1 MLRLSAF
8 IGKRLIQMLILFVI
22 FLTILFF
29 LLDAQPGDLS
39 QQYIGNPDIPPEEKA
54 RLAERLGF
62 DQPLFGRY
70 LAYMRNFFSGDFGNS
85 LSQYPTPVIS
95 LIGQALPRTIVL
107 FLSATVLAYYLGFL
121 TGKVLA
127 WRRGK
132 FTEYALT
139 LGGVGLYTVFYPWF
153 ALVMI
158 WFLGFALTQWT
169 GLRIFP
175 ISKFID
181 TNEWLGAP
189 FTTNQVFLRM
199 ILMALVGALVAAAI
213 TFAAHR
219 LLERPL
225 AIRVRNWSLL
235 VGLAVPILYF
245 WFSPMRAYAGDI
257 LHHTA
262 LPVITLTAVN
272 FAGIMLLTR
281 GAMLETLREDY
292 ILTARA
298 KGLPEKVIRD
308 RHAARNAL
316 LPVMTSLV
324 LALAFVIG
332 GGIITET
339 IFSWPGIGLLMYGAV
354 ILEDIPLAM
363 GGLSIIAIL
372 ALFGHLIADI
382 LYVYLD
388 PRIRYQ

>member
-1 MLRLSAF
+1 MRRLAIF
-8 IGKRLIQMLILFVI
+8 ISKRLVQMLILFVI

-54 RLAERLGF
+54 HLAARLGL
-62 DQPLFGRY
+62 DQPLWGRY
-70 LAYMRNFFSGDFGNS
+70 VAYLGNFFTGDFGNS
-85 LSQYPTPVIS
+85 LSQYPTPVMT

-107 FLSATVLAYYLGFL
+107 FLTATLVSYYLGFL

-158 WFLGFALTQWT
+158 WFLGFALTKWT

-181 TNEWLGAP
+181 TDEWLGAP

-199 ILMALVGALVAAAI
+199 IVMALVGALVAVAI
-213 TFAAHR
+213 TFIARR
-219 LLERPL
+219 LLDRPL

-235 VGLAVPILYF
+235 VGLAVPFLYF
-245 WFSPMRAYAGDI
+245 WFSPMRPYAGDI
-257 LHHTA
+257 LHHTL
-262 LPVITLTAVN
+262 LPVITLSLIN

-298 KGLPEKVIRD
+298 KGLSEKVIRD

-316 LPVMTSLV
+316 LPVVTSLV

-372 ALFGHLIADI
+372 ALFGHLVADI

>member
-1 MLRLSAF
+1 MRKLVIFISKRML
-8 IGKRLIQMLILFVI
+8 QMALLFVI

-54 RLAERLGF
+54 RLAERLGL
-62 DQPLFGRY
+62 DQPLWGRY
-70 LAYMRNFFSGDFGNS
+70 LAYMLNFFTGDFGNS
-85 LSQYPTPVIS
+85 LSQYPNSVTG
-95 LIGQALPRTIVL
+95 LIAQALPRTLAL
-107 FLSATVLAYYLGFL
+107 FLLATLLAYYLGFI

-127 WRRGK
+127 WRRGR

-139 LGGVGLYTVFYPWF
+139 VGGVGLYTVFYPWF
-153 ALVMI
+153 ALIMI
-158 WFLGFALTQWT
+158 WFFGFGLRQWT
-169 GLRIFP
+169 GFRIFP
-175 ISKFID
+175 IGKFID
-181 TNEWLGAP
+181 VSDWTGAA
-189 FTTNQVFLRM
+189 FTTNQVFIRM
-199 ILMALVGALVAAAI
+199 IMLAALSMLAALAI
-213 TFAAHR
+213 TWAAR
-219 LLERPL
+219 RWLDPRY
-225 AIRVRNWSLL
+225 AVRVRNYAF
-235 VGLAVPILYF
+235 LAGVIFPFVYF
-245 WFSPMRAYAGDI
+245 WFSAMRPYAWDI
-257 LHHTA
+257 LHHTF
-262 LPVITLTAVN
+262 LPVMTLAAVS

-316 LPVMTSLV
+316 LPVVTSLV

-339 IFSWPGIGLLMYGAV
+339 IFAWPGVGLLLYNAV

-363 GGLSIIAIL
+363 GALSIIAVL
-372 ALFGHLIADI
+372 ALVGHLVADI
-382 LYVYLD
+382 LYAYLD
-388 PRIRYQ
+388 PRIRY

>member
-1 MLRLSAF
+1 MLKLFTF
-8 IGKRLIQMLILFVI
+8 ISKRMLQMFVLFVI

-54 RLAERLGF
+54 HLAERLGL
-62 DQPLFGRY
+62 DQPLWGRY
-70 LAYMRNFFSGDFGNS
+70 LAYMRNFFTGDFGNS
-85 LSQYPTPVIS
+85 LSQYPTPVIK

-107 FLSATVLAYYLGFL
+107 FLSATLLAYYLGFV

-153 ALVMI
+153 ALLMI
-158 WFLGFALTQWT
+158 WIFGFALTQWT
-169 GLRIFP
+169 GIRIFP
-175 ISKFID
+175 INKFID
-181 TNEWLGAP
+181 VPDWLNAP
-189 FTTNQVFLRM
+189 YTTNQVFGRM
-199 ILMALVGALVAAAI
+199 MLVAILSMAIAAAV
-213 TFAAHR
+213 TLAARR
-219 LLERPL
+219 LLDRPL
-225 AIRVRNWSLL
+225 AIRVRNYAF
-235 VGLAVPILYF
+235 LAGALFPFLYF
-245 WFSPMRAYAGDI
+245 WFSPMRPYAGDI
-257 LHHTA
+257 LHHTL
-262 LPVITLTAVN
+262 LPVITLTLVA

-298 KGLPEKVIRD
+298 KGLSEKVIRD

-316 LPVMTSLV
+316 LPVVTSLV

-339 IFSWPGIGLLMYGAV
+339 VFSWPGIGLLLYHAV

-363 GGLSIIAIL
+363 GTLAIIAVL
-372 ALFGHLIADI
+372 AMFGHLIADI

-388 PRIRYQ
+388 PRIRY

>member
-1 MLRLSAF
+1 MLKLSIF
-8 IGKRLIQMLILFVI
+8 ISKRLVQMILLFVI

-54 RLAERLGF
+54 RLAARLGL
-62 DQPLFGRY
+62 DQPLWGRY

-85 LSQYPTPVIS
+85 LSQYPTPVIH

-107 FLSATVLAYYLGFL
+107 FLSATILAYWLGFI

-153 ALVMI
+153 ALLMI
-158 WFLGFALTQWT
+158 WGLGFALDSLL
-169 GLRIFP
+169 GVRVFP
-175 ISKFID
+175 IGKFID
-181 TNEWLGAP
+181 VQDWLGSP
-189 FTTNQVFLRM
+189 FTTNEVFMRM
-199 ILMALVGALVAAAI
+199 IMVTTLSLVGAVVI
-213 TFAAHR
+213 TFVARAR
-219 LLERPL
+219 LDPRY
-225 AIRVRNWSLL
+225 AVRVRNYAF
-235 VGLAVPILYF
+235 LAGAVFPFVYF
-245 WFSPMRAYAGDI
+245 WFSPMRPYAWDI
-257 LHHTA
+257 MHHTL

-298 KGLPEKVIRD
+298 KGLPEKAIRD

-316 LPVMTSLV
+316 LPVVTSLV

-339 IFSWPGIGLLMYGAV
+339 VFSWPGVGLLLYGAV

-363 GGLSIIAIL
+363 GALSIIAVL
-372 ALFGHLIADI
+372 ALLGHLVADI
-382 LYVYLD
+382 LYAYLD
-388 PRIRYQ
+388 PRIRY

>member
-1 MLRLSAF
+1 MRKLVIFISKRML
-8 IGKRLIQMLILFVI
+8 QMALLFVI

-54 RLAERLGF
+54 RLAERLGL
-62 DQPLFGRY
+62 DQPLWGRY
-70 LAYMRNFFSGDFGNS
+70 LAYMRNFFTGDFGNS
-85 LSQYPTPVIS
+85 LSQYPNSVTG
-95 LIGQALPRTIVL
+95 LIAQALPRTIAL
-107 FLSATVLAYYLGFL
+107 FLMATILAYYLGFI

-139 LGGVGLYTVFYPWF
+139 VGGVGLYTVFYPWF
-153 ALVMI
+153 ALIMI
-158 WFLGFALTQWT
+158 WFFGFGLRQWT
-169 GLRIFP
+169 GFRIFP
-175 ISKFID
+175 IGKFID
-181 TNEWLGAP
+181 VSDWTGSP
-189 FTTNQVFLRM
+189 FTTNQVFVRM
-199 ILMALVGALVAAAI
+199 IVLAALSMLAALVITWAARRWLDPRYAV
-213 TFAAHR
+213 
-219 LLERPL
+219 
-225 AIRVRNWSLL
+225 RVRNYAF
-235 VGLAVPILYF
+235 LAGVIFPFVYF
-245 WFSPMRAYAGDI
+245 WFSPMRPYAWDI
-257 LHHTA
+257 LHHTF
-262 LPVITLTAVN
+262 LPVMTLAAVS

-316 LPVMTSLV
+316 LPVVTSLV

-339 IFSWPGIGLLMYGAV
+339 IFAWPGVGLLLYNAV

-363 GGLSIIAIL
+363 GALSIIAVL
-372 ALFGHLIADI
+372 ALLGHLIADI
-382 LYVYLD
+382 LYAYLD
-388 PRIRYQ
+388 PRIRY

>member
-1 MLRLSAF
+1 MARLAAF
-8 IGKRLIQMLILFVI
+8 IGKRLLQMILLFVI
-22 FLTILFF
+22 FLTIVFF

-39 QQYIGNPDIPPEEKA
+39 QQYVGNPDIPPEVKA
-54 RLAERLGF
+54 RMVARLGL
-62 DQPLFGRY
+62 DQPVLGRY
-70 LAYMRNFFSGDFGNS
+70 LAYMRNFFTGDFGFS
-85 LSQYPTPVIS
+85 LSQYPTSVTS
-95 LIGQALPRTIVL
+95 LIAQAVPRTLVL
-107 FLSATVLAYYLGFL
+107 FLSATLLAYYLGFL

-132 FTEYALT
+132 VTEYALT

-153 ALVMI
+153 ALIMI
-158 WFLGFALTQWT
+158 WFFGFALSEWT
-169 GLRIFP
+169 GIRFFP
-175 ISKFID
+175 INKFID
-181 TNEWLGAP
+181 SNEWSNAPYSTNEVFLWMILLAVLSLLGAAVIA
-189 FTTNQVFLRM
+189 FIAR
-199 ILMALVGALVAAAI
+199 
-213 TFAAHR
+213 R
-219 LLERPL
+219 LLDRPQ
-225 AIRVRNWSLL
+225 AIRVRNWALL
-235 VGLAVPILYF
+235 AAVIAPFVYF
-245 WFSPMRAYAGDI
+245 WFSPMRPYAGDI

-262 LPVITLTAVN
+262 LPVLTLTAVN

-298 KGLPEKVIRD
+298 KGLPEKAIRD

-316 LPVMTSLV
+316 LPVVTSLV

-339 IFSWPGIGLLMYGAV
+339 IFSWPGIGLLMYNAV
-354 ILEDIPLAM
+354 ILEDIPLAL

-372 ALFGHLIADI
+372 ALFGHLAADI

>member
-153 ALVMI
+153 ALVMV
-158 WFLGFALTQWT
+158 WAFGFALTQWT

-175 ISKFID
+175 IARFID
-181 TNEWLGAP
+181 TEEWVGGP
-189 FTTNQVFLRM
+189 YSTNQVFLRM
-199 ILMALVGALVAAAI
+199 ILVTLLALLVAAVI
-213 TFAAHR
+213 TYVARR
-219 LLERPL
+219 LLDRAP
-225 AIRVRNWSLL
+225 AIRVRNWAF
-235 VGLAVPILYF
+235 LAGVAFPFVYF
-245 WFSPMRAYAGDI
+245 WFSPMRPYAADI
-257 LHHTA
+257 LHHTL
-262 LPVITLTAVN
+262 LPVITLSAVS

-298 KGLPEKVIRD
+298 KGLTEKVIRD

-316 LPVMTSLV
+316 LPVVTSLV

-339 IFSWPGIGLLMYGAV
+339 IFSWPGVGLLLYDAV
-354 ILEDIPLAM
+354 ILEDIPLAI
-363 GGLSIIAIL
+363 GCLSIIAVL
-372 ALFGHLIADI
+372 ALFGHLIADV
-382 LYVYLD
+382 LYAYLD

>member
-1 MLRLSAF
+1 MRKLVIFISKRML
-8 IGKRLIQMLILFVI
+8 QMALLFVI

-54 RLAERLGF
+54 RLAERLGL
-62 DQPLFGRY
+62 DQPLWGRY
-70 LAYMRNFFSGDFGNS
+70 LAYMRNFFTGDLGNS
-85 LSQYPTPVIS
+85 MSQYPTSVTH
-95 LIGQALPRTIVL
+95 LIGQALPRTIAL
-107 FLSATVLAYYLGFL
+107 FLLATILAYYLGFI

-139 LGGVGLYTVFYPWF
+139 VGGVGLYTVFYPWF
-153 ALVMI
+153 ALIMI
-158 WFLGFALTQWT
+158 WFFGFGLRQWT
-169 GLRIFP
+169 GFRIFP
-175 ISKFID
+175 IGKFID
-181 TNEWLGAP
+181 VSDWTGAA
-189 FTTNQVFLRM
+189 FTTNQVFIRM
-199 ILMALVGALVAAAI
+199 IMLAALSMLAALVITWAARRWLDPHYAV
-213 TFAAHR
+213 
-219 LLERPL
+219 
-225 AIRVRNWSLL
+225 RVRNYAF
-235 VGLAVPILYF
+235 LAGVIFPFVYF
-245 WFSPMRAYAGDI
+245 WFSAMRPYAWDI
-257 LHHTA
+257 LHHTL
-262 LPVITLTAVN
+262 LPVMTLAAVS

-316 LPVMTSLV
+316 LPVVTSLV

-339 IFSWPGIGLLMYGAV
+339 IFAWPGVGLLLYNAV

-363 GGLSIIAIL
+363 GALSIIAVL
-372 ALFGHLIADI
+372 ALLGHLIADI
-382 LYVYLD
+382 LYAYLD
-388 PRIRYQ
+388 PRIRY